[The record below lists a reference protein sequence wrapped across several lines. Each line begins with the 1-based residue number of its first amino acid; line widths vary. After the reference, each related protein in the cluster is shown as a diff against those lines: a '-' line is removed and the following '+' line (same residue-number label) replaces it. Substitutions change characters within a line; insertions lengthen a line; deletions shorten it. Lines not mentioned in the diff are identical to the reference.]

1 MKDFL
6 KKSKASLFD
15 FLKIKEKTI
24 DKTLSNR
31 VDSTRFV
38 VLDTETT
45 GFDHENDRILC
56 IGVVTLQNGV
66 ISIPDS
72 FEIYIHQ
79 EHYDKSSAQI
89 HGILKDWVMDK
100 PSELEALQQFL
111 TFLGDAIIIAHHTIF
126 DITMINRALE
136 RNGLPILTNKTLDTA
151 YLYKKTLIMSNLL
164 ERKDHYALD
173 DLADKF
179 DISKKDRHTAMGDAY
194 ITAIAFLKIV
204 KKLKDLKGKK
214 EFTLI
219 DLFKY

>member
-1 MKDFL
+1 MRDFL
-6 KKSKASLFD
+6 KRSKASIFD
-15 FLKIKEKTI
+15 FLKIHEKSI
-24 DKTLSNR
+24 DETLSNT
-31 VDSTRFV
+31 VESTRFV

-45 GFDHENDRILC
+45 GFDYDNDRILC
-56 IGVVTLQNGV
+56 IGAITLLNGV

-79 EHYDKSSAQI
+79 DHYDKKSAQI

-111 TFLGDAIIIAHHTIF
+111 AFLGDSIIIAHHTIF
-126 DITMINRALE
+126 DVTMINRALE
-136 RNGLPILTNKTLDTA
+136 RNGLPHLTNKTLDTA
-151 YLYKKTLIMSNLL
+151 FLYKKTLIMSNLL
-164 ERKDHYALD
+164 ERKEKYALD

-204 KKLKDLKGKK
+204 KKLKDLKGKT
-214 EFTLI
+214 EFTLR
-219 DLFKY
+219 DLFK